1 MDSQSKSANY
11 RHNAASFMKTRDA
24 VRKLPAYSTLTNAA
38 KLQLDDILRH
48 TLGRGHRQ
56 SSIARAVFGPN
67 STGSRSTKALVES
80 GLIQSTLVTG
90 DLSKFS
96 VVPLLRSIQGGDSKV
111 ATSKKPKPS
120 TSKLPVRKAP
130 LIKSSTILQ
139 IDGVKC
145 GSDDRKGITAA
156 LIRWHWE
163 ADDLA
168 RPEERDI
175 VQMASEVEIGLGPE
189 VHFSELGL
197 QRIFNS
203 LSHIPP
209 GKSGSEYA
217 AMIGNVIRKHYRG

>member
-1 MDSQSKSANY
+1 
-11 RHNAASFMKTRDA
+11 MKTRDA
-24 VRKLPAYSTLTNAA
+24 VRKLPAYGELTNAA

-96 VVPLLRSIQGGDSKV
+96 VVPLLRSIQGGDCKV
-111 ATSKKPKPS
+111 TNSNKAKPS
-120 TSKLPVRKAP
+120 PSKLPVRKAP
-130 LIKSSTILQ
+130 RIISSAIFR
-139 IDGVKC
+139 IDGVNC
-145 GSDDRKGITAA
+145 RNDDRKGITAA

-163 ADDLA
+163 ADDPA
-168 RPEERDI
+168 RPEEKEI
-175 VQMASEVEIGLGPE
+175 VEMASEVESGLGPE
-189 VHFSELGL
+189 VQFSERGM

-209 GKSGSEYA
+209 SKSGSEYA
-217 AMIGNVIRKHYRG
+217 AMLGNVIRKHYRV